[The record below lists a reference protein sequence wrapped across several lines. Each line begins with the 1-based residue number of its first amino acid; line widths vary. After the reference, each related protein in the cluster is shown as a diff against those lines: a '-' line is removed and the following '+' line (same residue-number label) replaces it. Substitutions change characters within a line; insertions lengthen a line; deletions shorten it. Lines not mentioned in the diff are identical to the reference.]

1 MQVHEELMREAMQ
14 RLISSH
20 YHKILYVDLTADT
33 YAVIAVSDYEWAMK
47 NQQDPSKKI
56 SDWFRWFSESS
67 LCREEDRERFRE
79 FTDLEHLR
87 SIFEK
92 QDTQQLYISYQRK
105 FDEKDTH
112 YSQAMMELIPVKRED
127 GHLCVFLFVRNV
139 ARDYENYRREIE
151 EVEKCNAFRRSG
163 GDGKRT
169 LLVVEDN
176 ELNREILC
184 ELLADDY
191 KTLEAENGQIGLQM
205 LQEHYQDI
213 SLVLLDVQMPIMNG
227 YEFLK
232 AVRRDPLFS
241 TIPIIVTTGSE
252 RADEEETCLKLGAS
266 DFVSKPY
273 NPNVVRS
280 RISSIIRLKE
290 SSATLSAVEYDEL
303 TDLYTRQAFYHHAE
317 VLLKRN
323 PDTRYDL
330 LISDIEDF
338 KLINERY
345 GAEVGDK
352 LLRLMGESLKKA
364 AKQNVLVGRYGGDQF
379 VILVANGS
387 FDLSDAFLERNG
399 RELETRLSVP
409 HLTVKYGIYED
420 VDHDESIMVLCDRA
434 LRALDTVKHLYGK
447 LCGKYDKALQEKALR
462 EHQIEMSMQTAL
474 DQEQFSIYYQP
485 KHETSTGKL
494 IGAEALVR
502 WIHPQYGFMSP
513 GEFIPLFEKNGFII
527 EVDHYIWDHTCKNIR
542 RWLDQGLTVPP
553 ISVNGSK
560 LDFEQSN
567 YLERVTGSLEKY
579 HVSPEYLHL
588 EVTESLFSDRL
599 DEMVELLQQCR
610 DAGIKIELDDFGTG
624 YSSLNTLA
632 ILPLD
637 VVKLDMSFMKQL
649 NDPRRVRVLSTSVK
663 LAKSL
668 KLKTITEG
676 VETEDQR
683 KLVQNLHV
691 DAIQGYYFSKPLPEA
706 EFEEYMKKAA
716 EQQKEE
722 A

>member
-1 MQVHEELMREAMQ
+1 MQVHEDLMREAMH
-14 RLISSH
+14 RLISLH
-20 YHKILYVDLTADT
+20 YHKILYVDLTEDT
-33 YAVIAVSDYEWAMK
+33 YSVITVDDYEWSLK
-47 NQQDPSKKI
+47 NQEDQTKKI
-56 SDWFRWFSESS
+56 SDWFQWFANSS
-67 LCREEDRERFRE
+67 LCRSEDRERFRE

-87 SIFEK
+87 SIFAK
-92 QDTQQLYISYQRK
+92 GDTQQLCISYQRK
-105 FDEKDTH
+105 FNESDQH
-112 YSQAMMELIPVKRED
+112 YSQAMMELIPVKNKD

-139 ARDYENYRREIE
+139 TRDYENYRREIE
-151 EVEKCNAFRRSG
+151 EAEKRNAMRQSDG
-163 GDGKRT
+163 GGKRT

-191 KTLEAENGQIGLQM
+191 KTLEAENGLIGLQI
-205 LQEHYQDI
+205 LQEHYQEI
-213 SLVLLDVQMPIMNG
+213 SLVLLDVQMPVMDG
-227 YEFLK
+227 YEFLET
-232 AVRRDPLFS
+232 VRKDPLLNS
-241 TIPIIVTTGSE
+241 VPIIVTTGSE
-252 RADEEETCLKLGAS
+252 RQDEEEICLKLGAS

-280 RISSIIRLKE
+280 RINSIIRLRE

-303 TDLYTRQAFYHHAE
+303 TDLYTRQAFYHHAD

-323 PDTRYDL
+323 PNTQYNL
-330 LISDIEDF
+330 LISDVEDF

-352 LLRLMGESLKKA
+352 LLCLMGESLKKA

-379 VILVANGS
+379 VVMAEEGTLDFNKE
-387 FDLSDAFLERNG
+387 LLERNA
-399 RELETRLSVP
+399 RELEQRLSIP
-409 HLTVKYGIYED
+409 HLTVKYGLYEN
-420 VDHDESIMVLCDRA
+420 VAHDESVMVLCDRA
-434 LRALDTVKHLYGK
+434 LRALDTVKHRYGK
-447 LCGKYDKALQEKALR
+447 MCGKYDKALQEKALR

-474 DQEQFSIYYQP
+474 DQEQFSVYYQP
-485 KHETSTGKL
+485 KHEAATGKL

-513 GEFIPLFEKNGFII
+513 GDFIPLFEKNGFIV
-527 EVDHYIWDHTCKNIR
+527 EVDHYIWDRTCKNVR
-542 RWLDQGLTVPP
+542 GWLDQGITVPP

-560 LDFEQSN
+560 LDFEQKN

-579 HVSPEYLHL
+579 HVPPEYLHL

-610 DAGIKIELDDFGTG
+610 DAGIQIELDDFGTG

-632 ILPLD
+632 VLPLD

-683 KLVQNLHV
+683 KLVQDLHV

-706 EFEEYMKKAA
+706 EFEEYMKNAREK
-716 EQQKEE
+716 EQKE